1 MKQTTIQQILWGVL
15 FTGFLG
21 AANAASFTVD
31 QVFDGVDANPGD
43 GACATVG
50 GNCTLRAA
58 VMETNA
64 LAGADTISIPA
75 GTYNMVLGNTGEAS
89 RLG

>member
-21 AANAASFTVD
+21 AANAAEFDIDVL
-31 QVFDGVDANPGD
+31 FDGVDANPGD
-43 GACATVG
+43 GACAT
-50 GNCTLRAA
+50 
-58 VMETNA
+58 
-64 LAGADTISIPA
+64 
-75 GTYNMVLGNTGEAS
+75 AS